1 MGPGEQDEF
10 QLEHDVGVGDVEV
23 VLEVCRWKE
32 CAKLENRCEKGT
44 HTHTHKGSYI
54 PLHVFLACCDCT
66 VAEPH
71 TKLCGGGVDVP
82 GGEVCWWEIVGIGVG
97 IGW

>member
-44 HTHTHKGSYI
+44 HTT
-54 PLHVFLACCDCT
+54 
-66 VAEPH
+66 
-71 TKLCGGGVDVP
+71 
-82 GGEVCWWEIVGIGVG
+82 
-97 IGW
+97 

>member
-44 HTHTHKGSYI
+44 HTHT
-54 PLHVFLACCDCT
+54 
-66 VAEPH
+66 
-71 TKLCGGGVDVP
+71 
-82 GGEVCWWEIVGIGVG
+82 
-97 IGW
+97 

>member
-44 HTHTHKGSYI
+44 HTHIRDLTFRCMYSWPAATALWPSRI
-54 PLHVFLACCDCT
+54 PSCAVVVSMSQGARS
-66 VAEPH
+66 A
-71 TKLCGGGVDVP
+71 GGRL
-82 GGEVCWWEIVGIGVG
+82 WA
-97 IGW
+97 